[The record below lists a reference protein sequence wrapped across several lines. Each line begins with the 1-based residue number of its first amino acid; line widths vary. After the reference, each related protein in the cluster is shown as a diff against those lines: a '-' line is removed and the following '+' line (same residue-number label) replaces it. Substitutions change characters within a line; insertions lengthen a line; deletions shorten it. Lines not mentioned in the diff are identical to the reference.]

1 MLNYISRNQQSSE
14 ASEVMK
20 ISTPIDDDKAGED
33 GLVILAQQGDLP
45 AFNQLVTLYE
55 QRIFNLA
62 YRLLGDRESAAD
74 ATQDTFFQ
82 AYRAIGQYRGGSF
95 KSWLLRIATN
105 ISYDRL
111 RTRRR
116 RPTSSLDAL
125 VNEAEEV
132 GGSAL
137 ALLEDVDSDPGDK
150 YLQREMMVELSRA
163 LDKLPPEQ
171 KLVIILSDVQGMN
184 YEEIATMTHTSL
196 GTVKSRLNR
205 GRTKIRELLQNTEL
219 LSRNRRL

>member
-14 ASEVMK
+14 TSEVMK
-20 ISTPIDDDKAGED
+20 ISAPINDDKAGED

-45 AFNQLVTLYE
+45 AFNQLVALYE

-82 AYRAIGQYRGGSF
+82 AYRALAQYRGGSF
-95 KSWLLRIATN
+95 KSWLLRIVTN

-116 RPTSSLDAL
+116 RPTSSLDEL
-125 VNEAEEV
+125 VNEAEEI
-132 GGSAL
+132 GGSAI
-137 ALLEDVDSDPGDK
+137 ALLEDVDSDPSDK
-150 YLQREMMVELSRA
+150 YLQRETMDELSRA

-171 KLVIILSDVQGMN
+171 KLVIVLSDVQGMS
-184 YEEIATMTHTSL
+184 YEEIATITRTSL